1 MTRHTDHTL
10 THIFSAMHCM
20 YTAAIQVWVVNKTGV
35 ALAYRAPASAV
46 KKGRGRA
53 AAAAQALAL
62 QQGTRTSDAQVAR
75 VFGLDTDL
83 PVMLHCRAK
92 VSYT

>member
-1 MTRHTDHTL
+1 
-10 THIFSAMHCM
+10 
-20 YTAAIQVWVVNKTGV
+20 VWVVNKTGV

-46 KKGRGRA
+46 QKGRGRA

-92 VSYT
+92 VRAIEYTLHTATTY